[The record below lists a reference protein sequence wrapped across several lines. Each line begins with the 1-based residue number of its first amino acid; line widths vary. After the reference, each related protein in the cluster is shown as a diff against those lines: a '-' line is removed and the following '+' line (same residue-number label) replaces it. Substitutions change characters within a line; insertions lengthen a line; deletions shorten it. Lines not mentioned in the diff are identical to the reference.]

1 MISKIKFKG
10 DLSMKKRIVSIML
23 VMCLLSLV
31 ACQNGASDSNVES
44 ISEVQTGQETLLSRD
59 KSVYPD
65 DITVE
70 MLKRTPN
77 KYIDKEFKL
86 TGNIVAEL
94 KYDGEVEDKDGNT
107 HTGEESSEY
116 IACYYLAVNGNNDD
130 TVVLTYYR
138 DDFDYNLLVG
148 DNVTMY
154 GTLLEGGM
162 EFKKTNG
169 TITTIPAVIAV
180 MIDLNN

>member
-1 MISKIKFKG
+1 
-10 DLSMKKRIVSIML
+10 MKNGIICL
-23 VMCLLSLV
+23 AIIICLLSLV
-31 ACQNGASDSNVES
+31 GCQNSNSDNSIES
-44 ISEVQTGQETLLSRD
+44 SASEVQTEHETLLSRNKD
-59 KSVYPD
+59 NYPD
-65 DITVE
+65 DVTVE

-86 TGNIVAEL
+86 TGDIVAEL

-116 IACYYLAVNGNNDD
+116 IACYYLAVNGSDDD

-148 DNVTMY
+148 DNVTVY
-154 GTLLEGGM
+154 GTLLEGSI
-162 EFKKTNG
+162 EFERNNG
-169 TITTIPAVIAV
+169 TIVNIPAIIAV

>member
-10 DLSMKKRIVSIML
+10 DLSMTKRIVSIVL

-31 ACQNGASDSNVES
+31 ACQNSVSDSNVES
-44 ISEVQTGQETLLSRD
+44 ISEVQTEQETLLSRD

-116 IACYYLAVNGNNDD
+116 C
-130 TVVLTYYR
+130 
-138 DDFDYNLLVG
+138 LL
-148 DNVTMY
+148 
-154 GTLLEGGM
+154 
-162 EFKKTNG
+162 
-169 TITTIPAVIAV
+169 
-180 MIDLNN
+180 

>member
-1 MISKIKFKG
+1 M
-10 DLSMKKRIVSIML
+10 
-23 VMCLLSLV
+23 
-31 ACQNGASDSNVES
+31 
-44 ISEVQTGQETLLSRD
+44 
-59 KSVYPD
+59 
-65 DITVE
+65 
-70 MLKRTPN
+70 
-77 KYIDKEFKL
+77 
-86 TGNIVAEL
+86 
-94 KYDGEVEDKDGNT
+94 
-107 HTGEESSEY
+107 
-116 IACYYLAVNGNNDD
+116 
-130 TVVLTYYR
+130 YYR

>member
-1 MISKIKFKG
+1 
-10 DLSMKKRIVSIML
+10 MKKRIICIAL

-31 ACQNGASDSNVES
+31 ACQNGASDSNAES
-44 ISEVQTGQETLLSRD
+44 SSEVQTEQETLLSRD

-70 MLKRTPN
+70 MLKRTPSR
-77 KYIDKEFKL
+77 YIDKEFKL

-94 KYDGEVEDKDGNT
+94 KYDGEVEDKDGNV

-116 IACYYLAVNGNNDD
+116 IACYYLAVNGSNDD
-130 TVVLTYYR
+130 TVALTYYR

-154 GTLLEGGM
+154 GTLLEGNV
-162 EFKKTNG
+162 EFKRTNG
-169 TITTIPAVIAV
+169 TITTIPAVMAV

>member
-1 MISKIKFKG
+1 
-10 DLSMKKRIVSIML
+10 MKKRIASIML

-31 ACQNGASDSNVES
+31 ACQNGASDSNAES
-44 ISEVQTGQETLLSRD
+44 TSEVQTEQETLLSRD
-59 KSVYPD
+59 KSVYSD

-70 MLKRTPN
+70 MLKRTPD

-94 KYDGEVEDKDGNT
+94 KYDGEAEDKDGNT

-116 IACYYLAVNGNNDD
+116 IACYYLAVNGSDDD

-154 GTLLEGGM
+154 GTLLEGSV
-162 EFKKTNG
+162 EFERNNG
-169 TITTIPAVIAV
+169 TIMNIPAIIAV

>member
-1 MISKIKFKG
+1 
-10 DLSMKKRIVSIML
+10 MK
-23 VMCLLSLV
+23 
-31 ACQNGASDSNVES
+31 
-44 ISEVQTGQETLLSRD
+44 LLSRNKD
-59 KSVYPD
+59 NYPD
-65 DITVE
+65 DVTVE

-86 TGNIVAEL
+86 TGDIVAEL

-107 HTGEESSEY
+107 HTGKESSEY
-116 IACYYLAVNGNNDD
+116 IACYCLAVNGSDDD

-154 GTLLEGGM
+154 GTLLEGNV
-162 EFKKTNG
+162 EFERTNG
-169 TITTIPAVIAV
+169 TITTIPAVMAV

>member
-10 DLSMKKRIVSIML
+10 DLPMKKRIVSIML

-31 ACQNGASDSNVES
+31 ACQNSASDSNVES
-44 ISEVQTGQETLLSRD
+44 TSEVQTEQETLLSRD

-94 KYDGEVEDKDGNT
+94 KYDGEVEDKDGNV

-116 IACYYLAVNGNNDD
+116 IACYYLAVNGSNDD

>member
-1 MISKIKFKG
+1 
-10 DLSMKKRIVSIML
+10 MKKRIVSIML

-31 ACQNGASDSNVES
+31 ACQNGTSDSNVES
-44 ISEVQTGQETLLSRD
+44 TSEVQTEQETLLSRD

-77 KYIDKEFKL
+77 NYIDKEFKL
-86 TGNIVAEL
+86 TGDVIAEL
-94 KYDGEVEDKDGNT
+94 KYDGEVTDHDGNV
-107 HTGEESSEY
+107 HIGEESSQY
-116 IACYYLAVNGNNDD
+116 ISAYYIAVNGNDD
-130 TVVLTYYR
+130 DIVVLMYYK
-138 DDFDYNLLVG
+138 DIIDYNLLIN

-154 GTLLEGGM
+154 GTLLEGSV
-162 EFKKTNG
+162 EFERNNG
-169 TITTIPAVIAV
+169 TIMNIPAIIAV